1 MSPLTPRTS
10 TTGKPAETGQP
21 GQPGQPGTNMPDA
34 GKPVKPDAIKTSSS
48 KPGAEMKHMAKK
60 SPSGKPPTEKQ
71 VTGQNGEDQA
81 LAFLLE
87 QGLSLVMRNFRCKM
101 GEIDLIMRQRQT
113 LVFVEVRKRAPS
125 RYGNA
130 ADSINHAKQHKL
142 LLAAQLYL
150 QRFATPPACRF
161 DVIAI
166 DGGKLNWI
174 QNAIEN

>member
-1 MSPLTPRTS
+1 MSTLRTMS
-10 TTGKPAETGQP
+10 SPPDRLANTNQPGANRAEAIKASSGKP
-21 GQPGQPGTNMPDA
+21 GTA
-34 GKPVKPDAIKTSSS
+34 
-48 KPGAEMKHMAKK
+48 MKRMAKK

-71 VTGQNGEDQA
+71 ITGQSGEDQA

-87 QGLSLVMRNFRCKM
+87 QGLSLVTRNFRCKM

-113 LVFVEVRKRAPS
+113 LVFVEVRKRAPG

-130 ADSINHAKQHKL
+130 ADSITHAKQHKL

-166 DGGKLNWI
+166 DGGQLNWI
-174 QNAIEN
+174 QNAIES